1 MDISAFPTDIFFLVV
16 SFLAPQD
23 LILCRRVSQSW
34 LKAFTESNLNR
45 HLLKSLFPLSRESH
59 GDEKDDENDWPSIFS
74 AVAARY
80 YCLRNGWARETHRFK
95 LAKSLDEP
103 AWSRNYPVAPWE
115 RYILSHNMRDSFHY
129 EDTLWTYEDDL
140 LVFPS
145 AEKQSYVLLDLERQ
159 KWLFISFDQI
169 VRRIRLKDRVLVVEW
184 CEADL
189 YHQLDEDEMVHR
201 HFATAYDLVFDSEA
215 HQWNMKRSLRNEW
228 KIHFLGMPLNK
239 DDRFFSVHSNT
250 HYAIYTWQPNRG
262 RWGEDD
268 PIEALA
274 IWDIS
279 TPSDYLPSLDPTGA
293 GKPSELEG
301 PRVIRRFSFSDLD
314 FYNIR
319 QSLTPRL
326 RELQLDE
333 GHLYILEENHNSLI
347 GCHASYHYSTY
358 HEVKSTG
365 IPFTNGPRWVD
376 RCGVDAECN
385 RSYRK
390 EIIKMRQP
398 WLAPCWRHEEYPC
411 RTTTEVYDA
420 SGIRYYARFS
430 PYYRTMAIIITADSE
445 SDRPGFFQRQLRDKE
460 RSDLLGNG
468 KLSGDERWIIGES
481 LNQELVVYLFGKR
494 PLSQVI
500 GLTNS

>member
-16 SFLAPQD
+16 SYLEPQD
-23 LILCRRVSQSW
+23 LILCRRVSQNW
-34 LKAFTESNLNR
+34 LKAFTESSLNR
-45 HLLKSLFPLSRESH
+45 RLLISSFPLSREVRNIESN
-59 GDEKDDENDWPSIFS
+59 GDFEKDDENDWPSIFS

-80 YCLRNGWARETHRFK
+80 YYLVKGWTREIHRFE

-115 RYILSHNMRDSFHY
+115 RYFTSRNLRYDFQN
-129 EDTLWTYEDDL
+129 EDTLWTYEDGI

-145 AEKQSYVLLDLERQ
+145 AEKQSYVLFDLEKQ
-159 KWLFISFDQI
+159 KWLFINFDQI

-184 CEADL
+184 CEADPF
-189 YHQLDEDEMVHR
+189 HQLDEDEMVHR

-279 TPSDYLPSLDPTGA
+279 APSAYLPSLDPTGT
-293 GKPSELEG
+293 GKPSELEV

-319 QSLTPRL
+319 QGLTPRL

-333 GHLYILEENHNSLI
+333 GHLYILEENYDYLM
-347 GCHASYHYSTY
+347 GRHARSHSKF

-365 IPFTNGPRWVD
+365 IPFSNGPRWVD

-385 RSYRK
+385 RSGGAYRK
-390 EIIKMRQP
+390 EIIRMRQP
-398 WLAPCWRHEEYPC
+398 WLAPCWRHEYYPDII
-411 RTTTEVYDA
+411 TAEVYDA
-420 SGIRYYARFS
+420 SGVRHYAYFMLNYKR
-430 PYYRTMAIIITADSE
+430 MIINTTVDDSE
-445 SDRPGFFQRQLRDKE
+445 SVGPGSYWEYVRDGLRPDLR
-460 RSDLLGNG
+460 GNG

-481 LNQELVVYLFGKR
+481 FSQELVVCLFGK
-494 PLSQVI
+494 
-500 GLTNS
+500 